1 MDSHPADLRWPATE
15 KQFTAR
21 RLSVVRRHIWRAML
35 LAQSSSFKSSLR
47 QGIINSRAAL
57 CDMAKENIKLLTV
70 EDTFFI
76 EGRGVMVL
84 PMITNY
90 SGPTSFSVVL
100 RKPNGEEPEARA
112 NLDIPTLNLPREP
125 YPFVCSFAGMNKQ
138 EIPIGTEVWISPE
151 ITA

>member
-1 MDSHPADLRWPATE
+1 
-15 KQFTAR
+15 
-21 RLSVVRRHIWRAML
+21 
-35 LAQSSSFKSSLR
+35 
-47 QGIINSRAAL
+47 
-57 CDMAKENIKLLTV
+57 MAKENFKLLTV

-100 RKPNGEEPEARA
+100 RKPNGEETEAQVH
-112 NLDIPTLNLPREP
+112 LDTPRLNPPREP
-125 YPFVCSFAGMNKQ
+125 YPFVCSFAGMSKQ

-151 ITA
+151 VTARAGN